1 MGEENGC
8 SFLSDQKGTKESLGV
23 DSGERLR
30 AAGAHSHLPPRPP
43 VTGDAF
49 LGDFCVLPAGKD
61 KICDTICLGP

>member
-30 AAGAHSHLPPRPP
+30 AAGAHSHLPPQAPI
-43 VTGDAF
+43 TGDA
-49 LGDFCVLPAGKD
+49 LLSDSRILPAAQRQD
-61 KICDTICLGP
+61 L